1 MGVLLDLLL
10 PSRCVVCSRPPAP
23 LCKRCEPEIDARVAK
38 LDGLPLWY
46 SIELEDAMAEV
57 MTAYKDR
64 GMISLE
70 KTIASHLDF
79 SALQASGYEFIAY
92 PPRNKDNFAKRGF
105 HPIGRLV
112 RATKT
117 LGKRQSV
124 RLRYSRPV
132 QDQRSLDAARR
143 KENLR
148 GALSCSPG
156 EGRVLVV
163 DDVVTTGATCLEIRR
178 ALEASGYEVV
188 GFCAIARRL
197 KTVLPGVG
205 K

>member
-10 PSRCVVCSRPPAP
+10 PSNCVVCSQPPAP
-23 LCKRCEPEIDARVAK
+23 LCKRCEPRVGANVAE
-38 LDGLPLWY
+38 LGGLPLWY
-46 SIELEDAMAEV
+46 SAELDSAMSDV

-70 KTIASHLDF
+70 KTIASHLEF
-79 SALQASGYEFIAY
+79 CSLQASRFELVAY
-92 PPRNKDNFAKRGF
+92 PPKNKHNFAKRGF

-112 RATKT
+112 RATRT
-117 LGKRQSV
+117 LGTRRSIP
-124 RLRYSRPV
+124 LRNMRPLR
-132 QDQRSLDAARR
+132 DQRFLDANTRR
-143 KENLR
+143 ENLL
-148 GALSCSPG
+148 GALGCSPG

-163 DDVVTTGATCLEIRR
+163 DDVVTTGSTCIEMRR
-178 ALEASGYEVV
+178 ALEAAGYEVV

-197 KTVLPGVG
+197 KSVLPIES